1 MSVKETVTF
10 VNQDVVHQPDYQFAS
25 WCLRQYGVN
34 KGIYNTIDERLFNLG
49 LKDIVTRRMTII
61 SFLAQVQQSNPHD
74 DNGKKLN
81 LGKDFSWLHL
91 LGFYFRKP
99 S

>member
-1 MSVKETVTF
+1 MSVQETMTP

-61 SFLAQVQQSNPHD
+61 SFLDQVHQSNPHH
-74 DNGKKLN
+74 DNGKKN
-81 LGKDFSWLHL
+81 
-91 LGFYFRKP
+91 
-99 S
+99 